1 MHLSSLFQL
10 YHIELL
16 FTRKMGK
23 SDRSQAITASL
34 EAGPFPFSME
44 GADIQ
49 KILPFPLDSQATLF
63 YNIVA
68 RYLVIHNSWEAGL

>member
-34 EAGPFPFSME
+34 EAGPFPLSIE
-44 GADIQ
+44 KRVLKKSCLSPLTA
-49 KILPFPLDSQATLF
+49 KLPCFT
-63 YNIVA
+63 I
-68 RYLVIHNSWEAGL
+68 